1 MLYLFPMKI
10 IKRFLIVLLLIVFLL
25 LTVVG
30 AISGID
36 TFNTRYLNTSNFDS
50 SNSWVIKNVHVIPMH
65 QDTVLRNQ
73 TVVIE
78 SGRIKAIS
86 EAPDT
91 QGFPEIDAKGK
102 YLLPGLIDMH
112 VHVWDKYELGLYLAN
127 GVTAVRNLW
136 GRPEH
141 LKIIQ
146 QLSQHKIVGPFFFS
160 SGPKLTG
167 PEFIGDDNLQLFS
180 VEEAIAAVD
189 AAKANG
195 FDLIKTYYGLPAD
208 YFEAIVQRAREIG
221 LDVAAHPTPSVPYS
235 DHLIPGVVS
244 LEHAEDIVQQ
254 PLEFVLD
261 TVKLN
266 AVVDQFARAKN
277 TSFSPTLTVFHNIL
291 NMLENPN
298 ILQEGSM
305 SFMNPMIRQEDSRA
319 QFERWSNA
327 LQEDTTTP
335 DRIRVQHQFHLLALK
350 KLHAAGVNIVCGTDA
365 GIGVT
370 VPGFSIHDELELYH
384 QAGLSNFEVLQTAT
398 VNPIRVHDFMS
409 DLGTVE
415 PGKFANLLLV
425 DHNPLAELETLK
437 NPSLVFV
444 AGKRFEP
451 KTLAAFKEKAKNRP
465 NLWQSY
471 LRYAY
476 YLITK

>member
-10 IKRFLIVLLLIVFLL
+10 FKRLVLVLLFLVL
-25 LTVVG
+25 LFVVVG
-30 AISGID
+30 VAIVGID
-36 TFNTRYLNTSNFDS
+36 NFNTRYLNTTNFNGN
-50 SNSWVIKNVHVIPMH
+50 NSWVIKNVHVIPMYR
-65 QDTVLRNQ
+65 DTVLRNQ

-86 EAPDT
+86 DAPAT

-112 VHVWDKYELGLYLAN
+112 VHVWDRYELGLYLAN

-146 QLSQHKIVGPFFFS
+146 QLSHHEIVGPFFFS

-167 PEFIGDDNLQLFS
+167 PEFIGDDNLQLRS
-180 VEEAIAAVD
+180 VQEAIGAVD

-195 FDLIKTYYGLPAD
+195 FDLIKTYYGLPKD
-208 YFEAIVQRAREIG
+208 YFEAIVRRAREVG
-221 LDVAAHPTPSVPYS
+221 LGVAAHPTPAVTYA

-254 PLEFVLD
+254 PLNYALD

-266 AVVDQFARAKN
+266 TVVDQFAQAKS

-291 NMLENPN
+291 NMLKNPN

-305 SFMNPMIRQEDSRA
+305 SFMNPMIRQEDSKA

-327 LQEDTTTP
+327 RQKDPTIQ
-335 DRIRVQHQFHLLALK
+335 DGIRAQHQFHLLALK
-350 KLHAAGVNIVCGTDA
+350 KLHKAGVNIVCGTDA

-370 VPGFSIHDELELYH
+370 VPGFSIHDELELYR

-415 PGKFANLLLV
+415 PDKFANLLLV
-425 DHNPLAELETLK
+425 DRNPLEDLETLK
-437 NPSLVFV
+437 TPSSVFV
-444 AGKRFEP
+444 AGKRFEA
-451 KTLAAFKEKAKNRP
+451 KTLGVFTEKAKNRS
-465 NLWQSY
+465 NLLRSY

>member
-10 IKRFLIVLLLIVFLL
+10 LKRFLTVLLILTLL
-25 LTVVG
+25 LFAVGVTVWGV
-30 AISGID
+30 D
-36 TFNTRYLNTSNFDS
+36 MLNTRYLNTSNFDS
-50 SNSWVIKNVHVIPMH
+50 NNSWIIKNVHVVPMH
-65 QDTVLRNQ
+65 QDTLLRNQ

-86 EAPDT
+86 EGLFT
-91 QGFPEIDAKGK
+91 RGLPEIDAKGK

-112 VHVWDKYELGLYLAN
+112 VHVWDRYELGLYLAN
-127 GVTAVRNLW
+127 GVTAIRNLW

-141 LKIIQ
+141 LKMIQ
-146 QLSQHKIVGPFFFS
+146 QLAQHEIVGPFFFS

-189 AAKANG
+189 ATKANG
-195 FDLIKTYYGLPAD
+195 YDLIKTYYGLPAE
-208 YFEAIVQRAREIG
+208 YFEAIVQRARELG
-221 LDVAAHPTPSVPYS
+221 LDVAAHPTPYVPYG

-254 PLEFVLD
+254 PLEFALD
-261 TVKLN
+261 TLKLH
-266 AVVDQFARAKN
+266 AVVEQFARAKN

-298 ILQEGSM
+298 ILQEGSIF
-305 SFMNPMIRQEDSRA
+305 FMNPMIRQEDSRA

-335 DRIRVQHQFHLLALK
+335 DRIRAQHQFHLLALK

-370 VPGFSIHDELELYH
+370 VPGFSIHDELELYR

-398 VNPIRVHDFMS
+398 ANPIQVHDFMS

-415 PGKFANLLLV
+415 SGKFANLLLV
-425 DHNPLAELETLK
+425 DRNPLEDLETLK
-437 NPSLVFV
+437 TPSLVFV

-451 KTLAAFKEKAKNRP
+451 KTLESFREKAKNRS
-465 NLWQSY
+465 NLWSSY

>member
-1 MLYLFPMKI
+1 MKI
-10 IKRFLIVLLLIVFLL
+10 FKRFLIVLSLIVFLIFA
-25 LTVVG
+25 VG
-30 AISGID
+30 VSVFGID
-36 TFNTRYLNTSNFDS
+36 RFNTRYLNTSNFDS

-73 TVVIE
+73 TVIIE
-78 SGRIKAIS
+78 SGRINAIS
-86 EAPDT
+86 EGIYT

-127 GVTAVRNLW
+127 GVTGVRNLW

-146 QLSQHKIVGPFFFS
+146 QLSQHEIVGPFFFS
-160 SGPKLTG
+160 SGPKLSG
-167 PEFIGDDNLQLFS
+167 PEFIGDDNFQLFS
-180 VEEAIAAVD
+180 VQEAKAAVD
-189 AAKANG
+189 AAKADG

-221 LDVAAHPTPSVPYS
+221 LDVAAHPTPYVPYG

-254 PLEFVLD
+254 PLEFALD

-266 AVVDQFARAKN
+266 AVVEQFARAKN

-291 NMLENPN
+291 NMMEHPN
-298 ILQEGSM
+298 ILQKASM
-305 SFMNPMIRQEDSRA
+305 SYMNPMIRQEDSRA

-327 LQEDTTTP
+327 RLEDPTTP
-335 DRIRVQHQFHLLALK
+335 YKIRAQHQFHLLALK
-350 KLHAAGVNIVCGTDA
+350 KLHESGVNIICGTDA
-365 GIGVT
+365 GIGIT
-370 VPGFSIHDELELYH
+370 VPGFSIHDELELYR

-398 VNPIRVHDFMS
+398 VNPIQVHDFMS

-415 PGKFANLLLV
+415 SGKFANLLLV
-425 DHNPLAELETLK
+425 DRNPLEDLETLK
-437 NPSLVFV
+437 TPSLVFV

-451 KTLAAFKEKAKNRP
+451 KTLESFKEKAKNRS
-465 NLWQSY
+465 NLWSSY

-476 YLITK
+476 YLATK